1 LNAKKS
7 PTRRTKTSAKAAK
20 AKGRVR
26 PGAAVEDSSALSPPA
41 AGAAA
46 PAPAPAPRQETPFE
60 RFVLDFIR
68 ARGGS
73 AEQLEN
79 GDFEATFDPELAK
92 RLRRQGA
99 RLVFDP
105 ERAILPRRGLFAA
118 PGSRLGLA
126 LLDLGRGHGHV
137 SRTHVAE
144 LPDVDATA
152 LAKEGFPVHGARP
165 AGYTVGEKR
174 WVLELVFHATL
185 TYHGGMAE
193 QELRTI
199 VADPRGPRFDFLE
212 TEDRRGWK
220 LEDGIPAEG
229 RVFWGDHPIDGGL
242 PREEAWRLWA
252 DLVEWVNRVLEP
264 RLERWRR
271 RCEDS
276 RDRDLARVNA
286 YYDTRL
292 NEERERRRRR
302 GQSEDQEDQATEAD
316 LKLEWGRRVKS
327 VRARWEPQVEMRLWG
342 IEEIARPRVPVTWK
356 VKTPQ
361 GERIL
366 EGEIDLA
373 QGAPA
378 KLPCPVCGRLVGE
391 FWWEGGFVCRRC
403 RGKGGRLAVVSG
415 AAGGVP
421 ESSNGK
427 SPREASAKPR
437 ATAKRASPK
446 RSGRR

>member
-7 PTRRTKTSAKAAK
+7 PTRRPKASARAKK
-20 AKGRVR
+20 AKGPAR
-26 PGAAVEDSSALSPPA
+26 PDAAVETASAVSSVPPV
-41 AGAAA
+41 
-46 PAPAPAPRQETPFE
+46 PAPRQETPFE

-73 AEQLEN
+73 VTPLDN
-79 GDFEATFDPELAK
+79 GDYDATFDPELAK
-92 RLRRQGA
+92 RLRRSGA

-105 ERAILPRRGLFAA
+105 DRAILPRRGLFAA

-126 LLDLGRGHGHV
+126 LLDLGRGQGHV

-144 LPDVDATA
+144 LAGVDAEA
-152 LAKEGFPVHGARP
+152 LAKEGFPVHGARVV
-165 AGYTVGEKR
+165 GHTVGEKR
-174 WVLELVFHATL
+174 WVLELVFHTTL

-212 TEDRRGWK
+212 IEDRRGWK
-220 LEDGIPAEG
+220 LEDGVPAGE
-229 RVFWGDHPIDGGL
+229 RVWWNDHAIDGGL

-276 RDRDLARVNA
+276 RDRDLERVNA

-302 GQSEDQEDQATEAD
+302 GQSEEQEDQATEAD

-327 VRARWEPQVEMRLWG
+327 VRSRWEPQVEMRLWG

-356 VKTPQ
+356 LKTPQ
-361 GERIL
+361 GEKVL
-366 EGEIDLA
+366 EGEIDLS

-378 KLPCPVCGRLVGE
+378 RLPCPICGRLVGE

-403 RGKGGRLAVVSG
+403 RGKAGRLAMVP
-415 AAGGVP
+415 AAGS
-421 ESSNGK
+421 ESSNGQ
-427 SPREASAKPR
+427 SPGGKAAP
-437 ATAKRASPK
+437 SPK
-446 RSGRR
+446 RTAPKRARRR